1 MKGGRDRG
9 AEEAMR
15 EEEACSSMAVSR
27 AMSTRSKTIIVWRRG
42 GEPRAVI
49 EAEELMEAVI

>member
-27 AMSTRSKTIIVWRRG
+27 AMSTRSKTIRARQAE
-42 GEPRAVI
+42 EPRADI
-49 EAEELMEAVI
+49 WRRPDREHKP